1 MVQGLVHSYD
11 VYEDLLSKSQKGV
24 EFYKKLET
32 NVTRLHERT
41 VRLCKQQEEERQMV
55 IQKHKARRK
64 TGDNFFL
71 VYANTYTLQFVF
83 TFQDNRDIEQ
93 FRLYS
98 VCFNITVAAVA
109 PSRPTAPKPTSAST
123 PSPADTAGLPPTM
136 DPAALA
142 AYAGKSFVSQEPH
155 HLSANMNL

>member
-1 MVQGLVHSYD
+1 MIQGLVHSYD

-64 TGDNFFL
+64 AEDNFFL
-71 VYANTYTLQFVF
+71 ACVNTYSCYLPFKI
-83 TFQDNRDIEQ
+83 IE
-93 FRLYS
+93 
-98 VCFNITVAAVA
+98 T
-109 PSRPTAPKPTSAST
+109 
-123 PSPADTAGLPPTM
+123 
-136 DPAALA
+136 
-142 AYAGKSFVSQEPH
+142 
-155 HLSANMNL
+155 

>member
-1 MVQGLVHSYD
+1 MIQGLVHSYD

-64 TGDNFFL
+64 AEDNFFL
-71 VYANTYTLQFVF
+71 ACVNTYSCYLPFKIIETL
-83 TFQDNRDIEQ
+83 TLREYI
-93 FRLYS
+93 
-98 VCFNITVAAVA
+98 
-109 PSRPTAPKPTSAST
+109 
-123 PSPADTAGLPPTM
+123 
-136 DPAALA
+136 
-142 AYAGKSFVSQEPH
+142 
-155 HLSANMNL
+155 